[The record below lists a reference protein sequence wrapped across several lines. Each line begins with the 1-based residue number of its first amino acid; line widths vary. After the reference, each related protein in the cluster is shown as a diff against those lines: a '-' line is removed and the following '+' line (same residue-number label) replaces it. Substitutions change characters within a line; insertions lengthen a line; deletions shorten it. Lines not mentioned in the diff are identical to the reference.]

1 MGLHLRQLCLAASDK
16 DQAVKL
22 LDKVFDM
29 RPVHG
34 SGDLSP
40 YGLPKDGPMSEGG
53 RALLAQQGVE
63 NLLFAAGRDFIEI
76 IFPTRTDTT
85 VARFIERR
93 GGLGAGYMVILQD
106 DLAPYAGTA
115 ELAKVRIIHE
125 AHYPAYADIQYHPKD
140 AGALLSVSSH
150 LPDNIAGG
158 PWYPAGT
165 AWETMRPSTRVGG
178 IAGARLSNRHPEDL
192 ARRWGTL
199 LARDVTPCEGEWHIQ
214 MGDTALR
221 FTDEAEGEGFIGVDL
236 HSVDREATLSA
247 AREAGLIVR
256 QDTIQ
261 CLGISWHLVA

>member
-1 MGLHLRQLCLAASDK
+1 MGLHLRQLCLAALDK
-16 DQAVKL
+16 GQAVEQL
-22 LDKVFDM
+22 ARVFDM
-29 RPVHG
+29 HPIHG
-34 SGDLSP
+34 SGDLSA

-76 IFPTRTDTT
+76 LFPTRTDTT
-85 VARFIERR
+85 VARYIERR
-93 GGLGAGYMVILQD
+93 GGPGVGYMVILQD
-106 DLAPYAGTA
+106 DLAPYADAA
-115 ELAKVRIIHE
+115 ELAQVRVIHE

-150 LPDNIAGG
+150 LPDNIPGG

-165 AWETMRPSTRVGG
+165 AWETMPPSKRVGG
-178 IAGARLSNRHPEDL
+178 IAGARLGSGHPEVL

-199 LARDVTPCEGEWHIQ
+199 LARDVVPCKGEWHIQ

-221 FTDEAEGEGFIGVDL
+221 FADSAHGEGFVGVDL
-236 HSVDREATLSA
+236 HSIDRDATLSS
-247 AREAGLIVR
+247 AREAGLNVQ

-261 CLGISWHLVA
+261 CLGISWCLVP